1 MAVKKVEKKSTEYVV
16 LVSDGREGPFDIAGR
31 YTTQGGNNA
40 KKAAALDKGVDD
52 AEKFFYVAV
61 PASSFRPNQPKIT
74 ISFPADSDDGDD
86 DQEPD
91 DDGDDGATPDPDPK
105 PATEDSVVI
114 DDIVGARGDMP
125 PTADEVPPDDDG
137 EPAEELFP
145 NR

>member
-40 KKAAALDKGVDD
+40 KKAAAADKGVDA

-74 ISFPADSDDGDD
+74 ISFPADSDDGEDE
-86 DQEPD
+86 QEPE
-91 DDGDDGATPDPDPK
+91 DDGDDGAMPEPDPSPPK
-105 PATEDSVVI
+105 EDTVVI
-114 DDIVGARGDMP
+114 DDIVGPVGAPEEDDM
-125 PTADEVPPDDDG
+125 PPDDDG
-137 EPAEELFP
+137 EPDEEAELFP